1 MTNLAFI
8 SNVIRIFFCVK
19 LTVHCW
25 QLYYLS
31 FVYVC
36 NQKCLGFFS
45 SPQPGRA
52 MPGYPSSPL
61 PGNPTPPMTPGSS
74 MPPYMSPGQDV
85 KSPFLPDVKP
95 NINTMQPPTGTRA
108 NTFSIYSFTILP
120 YMSIT
125 ALITAVRNMHIYY

>member
-1 MTNLAFI
+1 
-8 SNVIRIFFCVK
+8 
-19 LTVHCW
+19 
-25 QLYYLS
+25 
-31 FVYVC
+31 
-36 NQKCLGFFS
+36 
-45 SPQPGRA
+45 

-95 NINTMQPPTGTRA
+95 NINTMQPPTGTGA

>member
-1 MTNLAFI
+1 
-8 SNVIRIFFCVK
+8 
-19 LTVHCW
+19 
-25 QLYYLS
+25 
-31 FVYVC
+31 
-36 NQKCLGFFS
+36 
-45 SPQPGRA
+45 

-108 NTFSIYSFTILP
+108 QAFSLYFLTVLP
-120 YMSIT
+120 YM
-125 ALITAVRNMHIYY
+125 